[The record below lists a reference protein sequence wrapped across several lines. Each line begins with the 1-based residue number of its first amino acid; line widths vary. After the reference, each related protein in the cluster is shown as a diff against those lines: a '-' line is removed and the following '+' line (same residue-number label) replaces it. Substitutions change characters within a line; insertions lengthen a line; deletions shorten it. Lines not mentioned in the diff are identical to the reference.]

1 MVVWTYATICRHG
14 RGEGKNG
21 KIPNDILNAVI
32 SEEKIGLRFLD
43 CIFVILQKILDCAQM
58 LKSGALVP
66 HDLRMFIK
74 FRYLM
79 MAKMNL
85 KYSKLSQT

>member
-1 MVVWTYATICRHG
+1 M
-14 RGEGKNG
+14 
-21 KIPNDILNAVI
+21 
-32 SEEKIGLRFLD
+32 D
-43 CIFVILQKILDCAQM
+43 CIFVILQKILDCAQI

-79 MAKMNL
+79 MAKMYL